1 MKKDKKVIKAHQGMA
16 HVPKQNIEQ
25 GINKSSEI
33 DRLIGRGS
41 QPSPAVLRPSPPR
54 TRGPI
59 APRPQRPRIQR
70 DSPLIEPA
78 VVRQPI
84 KRKRPPRISDG
95 ALDGGGRPQVG
106 YPAVTPRKLT
116 SREKRRQGNR
126 FKSQA
131 DEMFR
136 QFNKQRKQIKPR
148 QPRIATEQPVR
159 SDPFGG
165 MCPSPDTLINLSGNK
180 AKQAGELAVGDMV
193 YTQHENTL
201 KWGDYTVSHVSIISD
216 SKRLK
221 LVFNT
226 TEIVCSLSHKMY
238 VDNKGWT
245 KAEDMQSDDVV
256 SGHTLKDVMEW
267 EAGDVVKITVKDAHS
282 YIAAGLLSHNKSIA
296 YPFRQPNQP
305 RVAMPYVNPAALDSS
320 PLAKPINRGPMP
332 NARTQRRNKG
342 GAVKKKYSEV
352 KTLKQGGYV
361 SRAKYG
367 SVDNLNKKK

>member
-1 MKKDKKVIKAHQGMA
+1 MKTVKKPTKAHKGKKVLKAHQGMA
-16 HVPKQNIEQ
+16 HVPRQ
-25 GINKSSEI
+25 
-33 DRLIGRGS
+33 
-41 QPSPAVLRPSPPR
+41 SPANKGMGAPKNMSTNDPSHPQYRPPAPAFARDAMRKAQDKLR

-70 DSPLIEPA
+70 ETPLIEPA
-78 VVRQPI
+78 VVPIQQPI
-84 KRKRPPRISDG
+84 KRRRPPRISDG
-95 ALDGGGRPQVG
+95 PLDGGGRPQVG

-136 QFNKQRKQIKPR
+136 QYDKQRKQIKPR

-159 SDPFGG
+159 PDPFGG
-165 MCPSPDTLINLSGNK
+165 TCPSPDTLINLSGNK

-282 YIAAGLLSHNKSIA
+282 YIAAGLLSHNKKYA
-296 YPFRQPNQP
+296 Y
-305 RVAMPYVNPAALDSS
+305 PYVNPA
-320 PLAKPINRGPMP
+320 
-332 NARTQRRNKG
+332 QRRNKG

-367 SVDNLNKKK
+367 STNNLKK